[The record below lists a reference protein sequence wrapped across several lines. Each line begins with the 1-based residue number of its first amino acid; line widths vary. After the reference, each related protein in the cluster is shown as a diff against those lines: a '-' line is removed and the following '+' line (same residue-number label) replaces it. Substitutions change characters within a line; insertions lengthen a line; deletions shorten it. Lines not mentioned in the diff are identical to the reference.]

1 MCGENLTHRLT
12 AISDL
17 GSSPRVRGKRGLT
30 WNQLPL
36 GRLIPACA
44 GKTGVKIRYS
54 TFRPA
59 HPRVCGENSLGNV
72 EAVRRSG
79 SSPRVRGK
87 RTNRQ
92 ALFPAHGLIPACA
105 GKTSVLIA
113 SFNIA
118 GAHPRVCGENK
129 SDGQGLGC
137 PWGSSP
143 RVRGKRARSTES
155 IT

>member
-87 RTNRQ
+87 RRAVTVETLR
-92 ALFPAHGLIPACA
+92 PGLIPAFA
-105 GKTSVLIA
+105 GKTVDQLR
-113 SFNIA
+113 
-118 GAHPRVCGENK
+118 GLLRDRAHPRVCGENAGRAAAD
-129 SDGQGLGC
+129 SFHA
-137 PWGSSP
+137 GSSP
-143 RVRGKRARSTES
+143 RVRGKRHLRY
-155 IT
+155 